1 MFSETI
7 SISNIISYIAQLYSD
22 LTVKSTFI
30 PTSPKRSEAQITEHM
45 SNAAYKFFTI
55 KWTHIDHRPCCS
67 VFALC
72 SDVATTFWADAS

>member
-45 SNAAYKFFTI
+45 SNAAYKQ
-55 KWTHIDHRPCCS
+55 HISFSLLNELTLSTDLA
-67 VFALC
+67 VVYLLC
-72 SDVATTFWADAS
+72 VVM